1 MEMFRWRSP
10 DYVVNGGEGDL
21 LAKAF
26 GVECAVRWLMTRDT
40 IDTAVREGIPFVI
53 NMADGKSY
61 EVREATKIAIGRTRV
76 VVLDDRDLP
85 HILPMLT
92 MTGISYLPGENGAK

>member
-1 MEMFRWRSP
+1 
-10 DYVVNGGEGDL
+10 
-21 LAKAF
+21 
-26 GVECAVRWLMTRDT
+26 MTRDT

-61 EVREATKIAIGRTRV
+61 GVREAAKIAIGRTRV

-92 MTGISYLPGENGAK
+92 MTGINYLQKENGQE

>member
-1 MEMFRWRSP
+1 
-10 DYVVNGGEGDL
+10 
-21 LAKAF
+21 
-26 GVECAVRWLMTRDT
+26 MTRDT

-53 NMADGKSY
+53 NMADGESY

-76 VVLDDRDLP
+76 VVLDERDLP

-92 MTGISYLPGENGAK
+92 MTGISYLPGENGAH

>member
-1 MEMFRWRSP
+1 
-10 DYVVNGGEGDL
+10 
-21 LAKAF
+21 
-26 GVECAVRWLMTRDT
+26 MTRDALQ
-40 IDTAVREGIPFVI
+40 IALLKGLPFVI

-61 EVREATKIAIGRTRV
+61 EVREPWKIAVGRTRA

-92 MTGISYLPGENGAK
+92 MTGISYLAEENGAK